1 MSKFAKTMTT
11 GMICA
16 CITMFFTY
24 SMIHMS
30 KVNSKIDEWEE
41 SYDAIHKDVSTFVK
55 VSDPKTIRLYVNE
68 LNKILDEIH
77 FLGKLIENGQLADD
91 GLTAILNE
99 QSQMNKKILDM
110 VTKKEFKA
118 LSKKE
123 MRARGSMVGDIS
135 DLHDLNEDLT
145 ETVENSNKKIFRQ
158 ISTIESDISE
168 IKKLLK
174 TMNKKKF
181 MHTHKK

>member
-145 ETVENSNKKIFRQ
+145 EAVENSNKKIFRQ

>member
-1 MSKFAKTMTT
+1 
-11 GMICA
+11 
-16 CITMFFTY
+16 
-24 SMIHMS
+24 
-30 KVNSKIDEWEE
+30 
-41 SYDAIHKDVSTFVK
+41 
-55 VSDPKTIRLYVNE
+55 
-68 LNKILDEIH
+68 
-77 FLGKLIENGQLADD
+77 
-91 GLTAILNE
+91 
-99 QSQMNKKILDM
+99 M

-145 ETVENSNKKIFRQ
+145 EAVENSNKKIFRQ

>member
-1 MSKFAKTMTT
+1 
-11 GMICA
+11 
-16 CITMFFTY
+16 
-24 SMIHMS
+24 MS

-41 SYDAIHKDVSTFVK
+41 TYSIINKDVATFTK

-68 LNKILDEIH
+68 LNKILNEIH
-77 FLGKLIENGQLADD
+77 FLGKLIEGGQLADE

-99 QSQMNKKILDM
+99 QSQMNQQILEM

-123 MRARGSMVGDIS
+123 MRARGSMIGDIS
-135 DLHDLNEDLT
+135 DLYDANEDLI
-145 ETVENSNKKIFRQ
+145 ETVEYANKKILSQ
-158 ISTIESDISE
+158 ISTIESDVSD
-168 IKKLLK
+168 IKNLLE

>member
-1 MSKFAKTMTT
+1 MSKFFATMTT
-11 GMICA
+11 GIICV
-16 CITMFFTY
+16 CITMFITY
-24 SMIHMS
+24 SVIHMS

-41 SYDAIHKDVSTFVK
+41 SYDSIYKDVSAFIK
-55 VSDPKTIRLYVNE
+55 VSDPKTIRLYVKE

-77 FLGKLIENGQLADD
+77 FLGRLIENGQLTDE
-91 GLTAILNE
+91 GLTAILNKH
-99 QSQMNKKILDM
+99 SQMNKKILEL

-123 MRARGSMVGDIS
+123 MRARGSMIGDIS
-135 DLHDLNEDLT
+135 DLYDANEDLI
-145 ETVENSNKKIFRQ
+145 ETVEYANKKILRQ
-158 ISTIESDISE
+158 ISTIESDVSE
-168 IKKLLK
+168 IKNLLE

>member
-1 MSKFAKTMTT
+1 MSKFTATITT
-11 GMICA
+11 GMILA
-16 CITMFFTY
+16 GVTIFFTY

-41 SYDAIHKDVSTFVK
+41 SYDAIHKDVSTFTK
-55 VSDPKTIRLYVNE
+55 VSDPKTIRLYVKE

-123 MRARGSMVGDIS
+123 MGARSSMIGDIS
-135 DLHDLNEDLT
+135 DLYDANEDLI
-145 ETVENSNKKIFRQ
+145 ETVEYANKTLLSQ
-158 ISTIESDISE
+158 ISTIESDVSE